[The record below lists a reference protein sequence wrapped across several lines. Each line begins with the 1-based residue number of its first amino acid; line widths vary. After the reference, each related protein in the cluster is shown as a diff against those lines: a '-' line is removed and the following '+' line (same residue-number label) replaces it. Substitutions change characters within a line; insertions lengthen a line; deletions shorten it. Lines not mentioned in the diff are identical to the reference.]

1 MHLLCLVW
9 SHRRNKGNLWLEK
22 RDNKRDGAIADQRK
36 AGNDNE
42 IRYEAYD
49 GNGSDR
55 SSSGCP
61 DAGRSDRSGKTDG
74 NGIKLHD
81 SAGETPWK
89 TDIKG
94 FIYCTG
100 RSE

>member
-1 MHLLCLVW
+1 MRGVTEEI
-9 SHRRNKGNLWLEK
+9 KGNLWLEK

-89 TDIKG
+89 MHRV
-94 FIYCTG
+94 FSLQ
-100 RSE
+100 RRFM